1 MAQPIDNAGPP
12 AAAGDDGSCSFSCCS
27 SRLLW
32 TCKVCRDAVFEV
44 SLQQLSSYGLI
55 ARHLHN
61 SSSSDEDKAALRVAH
76 GPTVET
82 ASK

>member
-1 MAQPIDNAGPP
+1 
-12 AAAGDDGSCSFSCCS
+12 
-27 SRLLW
+27 
-32 TCKVCRDAVFEV
+32 V
-44 SLQQLSSYGLI
+44 SLQQLSPYGLI